1 MGYTTSEND
10 SFKGQQIEF
19 PVSYVLK
26 VIVDTNSCGTAPE
39 SEIVEILKGLDL
51 RFGKFSSKASNKNN
65 FVSYSIPVTLQ
76 FAEQMQLMY
85 EKLKSLPGIKLA
97 I

>member
-1 MGYTTSEND
+1 MGYTSSESD
-10 SFKGQQIEF
+10 SFKSQQIEF

-26 VIVDTNSCGTAPE
+26 VILDTSSCSEAPE
-39 SEIVEILKGLDL
+39 SDIAEILKGLDL
-51 RFGKFSSKASNKNN
+51 RFGKFTSKASNKNN

-85 EKLKSLPGIKLA
+85 ERLKSLPGIKLA